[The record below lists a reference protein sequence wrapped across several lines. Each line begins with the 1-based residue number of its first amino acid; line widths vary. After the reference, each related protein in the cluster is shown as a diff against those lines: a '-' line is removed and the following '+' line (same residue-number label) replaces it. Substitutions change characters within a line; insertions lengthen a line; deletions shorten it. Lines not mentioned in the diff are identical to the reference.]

1 MLDRIVRY
9 LHESLVP
16 FRLSSYPSPEHVPK
30 AAQPIPKFALRVD
43 TKVVLVGDKLAILC
57 FASGDMADLPALANE
72 LDASICDATID
83 DLPGDLQRFED
94 PPPPFGQLFGM
105 SVIVDEKLTQ
115 HASIVVTLFG
125 ESDYLEIP
133 YDDFARQEEPRV
145 ASFARAGELP
155 ERTEEA
161 AASAAPPVH

>member
-30 AAQPIPKFALRVD
+30 AAQPIPKFAIRVESQA
-43 TKVVLVGDKLAILC
+43 VLVGDRLAILC
-57 FASGDMADLPALANE
+57 FAAGDTADLSALANE
-72 LDASICDATID
+72 LGASVCDATTD
-83 DLPGDLQRFED
+83 DLPEDLRRFEG
-94 PPPPFGQLFGM
+94 PPLPLGKMFGVG
-105 SVIVDEKLTQ
+105 VIVDEKVTQ
-115 HASIVVTLFG
+115 HAAIVMTPFG

-145 ASFARAGELP
+145 SSFGRAGELP
-155 ERTEEA
+155 RHTGEEA
-161 AASAAPPVH
+161 AVPPPVH